1 MYNKRARN
9 FTALVL
15 AMRRTHRH
23 LVHKEVKNM
32 TNYEVLFIIDPAL
45 EDEKKEATIEAVK
58 EIIASEGEV
67 GNVDVWGMRKLAYP
81 INKKSE
87 GYYVV
92 IEFKAE
98 PTLPKELDRRLKIS
112 DNVMRHLIDNK
123 DQK

>member
-1 MYNKRARN
+1 MC
-9 FTALVL
+9 
-15 AMRRTHRH
+15 
-23 LVHKEVKNM
+23 
-32 TNYEVLFIIDPAL
+32 
-45 EDEKKEATIEAVK
+45 
-58 EIIASEGEV
+58 S
-67 GNVDVWGMRKLAYP
+67 

>member
-1 MYNKRARN
+1 
-9 FTALVL
+9 
-15 AMRRTHRH
+15 MRICCGHP
-23 LVHKEVKNM
+23 L
-32 TNYEVLFIIDPAL
+32 
-45 EDEKKEATIEAVK
+45 DEKKEATIEAVK

>member
-1 MYNKRARN
+1 
-9 FTALVL
+9 
-15 AMRRTHRH
+15 
-23 LVHKEVKNM
+23 M

-58 EIIASEGEV
+58 EIIAADGEV

-81 INKKSE
+81 IQKKSE

-92 IEFKAE
+92 IEFQGN
-98 PTLPKELDRRLKIS
+98 PSLPKELDRRLRIS
-112 DNVMRHLIDNK
+112 DNIMRHLIDNR

>member
-1 MYNKRARN
+1 
-9 FTALVL
+9 
-15 AMRRTHRH
+15 
-23 LVHKEVKNM
+23 M

-112 DNVMRHLIDNK
+112 DNVMRHLIDNRDEK
-123 DQK
+123 

>member
-1 MYNKRARN
+1 
-9 FTALVL
+9 
-15 AMRRTHRH
+15 
-23 LVHKEVKNM
+23 M
-32 TNYEVLFIIDPAL
+32 TNYEVMFIIDPAL
-45 EDEKKEATIEAVK
+45 EDEKKEATIEAIK

-67 GNVDVWGMRKLAYP
+67 GNVDVWGIRKLAYP
-81 INKKSE
+81 IQKKTE

-92 IEFKAE
+92 IEFKAL

>member
-1 MYNKRARN
+1 
-9 FTALVL
+9 
-15 AMRRTHRH
+15 
-23 LVHKEVKNM
+23 M
-32 TNYEVLFIIDPAL
+32 TNYEVLFVIDPTL

-58 EIIASEGEV
+58 EIIATEGEV

-81 INKKSE
+81 IQKKTE

-92 IEFKAE
+92 IEFKGE

>member
-1 MYNKRARN
+1 
-9 FTALVL
+9 
-15 AMRRTHRH
+15 
-23 LVHKEVKNM
+23 M

-81 INKKSE
+81 IQKKTE

-98 PTLPKELDRRLKIS
+98 HTLPKELDRRLKIS

-123 DQK
+123 DEK

>member
-1 MYNKRARN
+1 
-9 FTALVL
+9 
-15 AMRRTHRH
+15 
-23 LVHKEVKNM
+23 M
-32 TNYEVLFIIDPAL
+32 TNYEVMFIIDPTL
-45 EDEKKEATIEAVK
+45 EDDKKEATIEAVK

-81 INKKSE
+81 IQKKTE

-92 IEFKAE
+92 IEFKAQ

>member
-1 MYNKRARN
+1 
-9 FTALVL
+9 
-15 AMRRTHRH
+15 
-23 LVHKEVKNM
+23 M

-58 EIIASEGEV
+58 EIIAAEGEV

-81 INKKSE
+81 IQKKTE

>member
-1 MYNKRARN
+1 
-9 FTALVL
+9 
-15 AMRRTHRH
+15 
-23 LVHKEVKNM
+23 M

-58 EIIASEGEV
+58 EIIAAEGEV

-81 INKKSE
+81 IQKKTE

-98 PTLPKELDRRLKIS
+98 HTLPKELDRRLKIS
-112 DNVMRHLIDNK
+112 GNVIRHLIVNK
-123 DQK
+123 DEK